1 MTDVGI
7 APVISFSSYSGG
19 MSKSIDNSFTFYS
32 YIPPIQVGSISSLS
46 HFSRGALVAF
56 QVIPSFNFYS
66 YSAGI
71 SSVIFGGLT
80 LPFAPI
86 PVGFNQSVSY
96 QSVDGI
102 APINLIDVLGL
113 PTIQYFVGFNE
124 WLEYESN
131 YSESASQ
138 AFNLR
143 YLSSKPA
150 GLIDNLA
157 ELLGFNYSQDINEIR
172 IKISDLSLSDASKAQ
187 NILVA
192 IIFNALGA
200 FIFSKTMKA
209 ELWGIKIINDTKY
222 AAIVVT
228 KTELE

>member
-1 MTDVGI
+1 MPDIGI
-7 APVISFSSYSGG
+7 TPTISFNSYPAG
-19 MSKSIDNSFTFYS
+19 MSRSINTSLAFYS
-32 YIPPIQVGSISSLS
+32 FYLPVQSGFTSSLS
-46 HFSRGALVAF
+46 ISFGSPLVAF
-56 QVIPSFNFYS
+56 QISPSLTFNS

-71 SSVIFGGLT
+71 ASAIFGGLT

-86 PVGFNQSVSY
+86 GVGFNQSITY
-96 QSVDGI
+96 QSLDSL
-102 APINLIDVLGL
+102 APINLIDVFTV

-143 YLSSKPA
+143 YLSFKPV

-157 ELLGFNYSQDINEIR
+157 ELLGLNYSQDANEIR
-172 IKISDLSLSDASKAQ
+172 IKTSDLFLSDTSKPQ

-200 FIFSKTMKA
+200 FMFSKTMKA

-222 AAIVVT
+222 AAIVIT